1 MNKKYISPVLEQE
14 FYINAHN
21 LCVSGVNGTGDVD
34 ATYGGVD
41 ESGTEVPSSKQ
52 REDFDPLLV
61 GQTDGWI
68 SGLW

>member
-41 ESGTEVPSSKQ
+41 ESGT
-52 REDFDPLLV
+52 
-61 GQTDGWI
+61 
-68 SGLW
+68 